1 MKLGRNLVLS
11 CEILAA
17 HKLRTLLAVSGVTVG
32 VAAVIL
38 AVSAGSGAEE
48 QVLARIRTLGTN
60 MIIVTAGQTQLVAG
74 RQRQASIVKT
84 LLPSDADAI
93 ARECPSVALAS
104 PVAIRKMKVLWE
116 SESTTTNVLG
126 LAPEGLRVRGFE
138 LARGRPFD
146 DEECRAARRV
156 AVLGRTAAR
165 NLFGNADPV
174 GLQVRIGKV
183 PFEVIGVLAA
193 KGMDPSG
200 TDQDDVVLVPLQ
212 TALRRLLNVTY
223 VQAVF
228 VQAAD
233 AAATA
238 QAEREISELLHERHR
253 LGEKNDDFT
262 LQNQTAM
269 LETER
274 EAGRLLTRLVGG
286 AAALS
291 LGVGGVGI
299 LAVMLIS
306 VRQRTHEIGLRRAL
320 GARRR
325 DIRTQFLLE
334 SGMLAGAGGLAG
346 ILLGVGAA
354 TAASAIGGWE
364 TLIPWAAVAAGLVFS
379 VLIGVAFGLYPA
391 IRAARLAPIQALH
404 AE

>member
-11 CEILAA
+11 CEIMAA

-32 VAAVIL
+32 MAAVIL
-38 AVSAGSGAEE
+38 AVSAGSGAQER
-48 QVLARIRTLGTN
+48 VLARIRTLGTN
-60 MIIVTAGQTQLVAG
+60 MIIVTAGQTQLIAG

-93 ARECPSVALAS
+93 AKECPSVALAS

-146 DEECRAARRV
+146 DEEGRAARRV

-174 GLQVRIGKV
+174 GLQVRLGKV

-200 TDQDDVVLVPLQ
+200 ADQDDVVLVPLQ

-269 LETER
+269 LETQR

-346 ILLGVGAA
+346 ILLGAGAA
-354 TAASAIGGWE
+354 TAASAVGGWE
-364 TLIPWAAVAAGLVFS
+364 TLIPWPAVAAGLVFS
-379 VLIGVAFGLYPA
+379 VVIGVAFGLYPA
-391 IRAARLAPIQALH
+391 IRAARLEPIQALR